1 MKQLVYAE
9 PVNNEELRL
18 RIEDAPQKKKKKIT
32 EGVNALITGDKILN
46 KTIIRVSRKF

>member
-18 RIEDAPQKKKKKIT
+18 RIEDAPQKKKKNNRGC
-32 EGVNALITGDKILN
+32 ECVDNGGRDFEQNN
-46 KTIIRVSRKF
+46 Y

>member
-18 RIEDAPQKKKKKIT
+18 RIEDVPPKKKIT

>member
-18 RIEDAPQKKKKKIT
+18 RIEDAPQKKKNNRGR
-32 EGVNALITGDKILN
+32 ECVDNGGRDFEQNN
-46 KTIIRVSRKF
+46 Y

>member
-18 RIEDAPQKKKKKIT
+18 RIEDAPQKKKKIT
-32 EGVNALITGDKILN
+32 EGVNALITGDEILN